1 MLMRK
6 GIRKTLYG
14 KLFNVLWADR
24 GLGFS
29 VAKPKPVV
37 QNSQLEQRKKMRNLK
52 ERQANFLQ
60 GLKNAQ
66 VQVVIGFCFEC
77 DWL

>member
-14 KLFNVLWADR
+14 KLFNVLWAAR

-37 QNSQLEQRKKMRNLK
+37 QDSQLEQRKKNEK
-52 ERQANFLQ
+52 S
-60 GLKNAQ
+60 
-66 VQVVIGFCFEC
+66 
-77 DWL
+77 